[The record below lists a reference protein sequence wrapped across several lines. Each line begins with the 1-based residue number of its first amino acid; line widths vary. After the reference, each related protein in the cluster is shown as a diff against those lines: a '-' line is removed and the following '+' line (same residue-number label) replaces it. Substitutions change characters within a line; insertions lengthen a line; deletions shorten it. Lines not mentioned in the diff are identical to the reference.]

1 MSQRKLMAVLSL
13 AAVVALTAG
22 ESRASLSRVEGMGL
36 SVPTL
41 SQFTDDYVNIYYY
54 PASVVR
60 QNNLVLAELGNN
72 PSGLSDV
79 NVVTPSSVTFGEQ
92 SFTVIR
98 NFPRF
103 GAIAFQMKQSA
114 LNNYTAS
121 SNLNNE
127 QLDAIW
133 GKAFSSFDFAV
144 RLDITNSS
152 AETSTS
158 PGAAVVKSRGIDNLA
173 GLDPYPFGAV
183 AANQIV
189 GGVELN
195 TFGIT
200 PAITIHMSNDNR
212 FEGAVTYRKY
222 SLDRSSTQPPN
233 ATEHW
238 TDDGSASYVVNARVF
253 MNQGDRHVWVPA
265 AWYVNDDL
273 GWRVDNFGGAA
284 GVTRSAKETYR
295 QYGVGISD
303 NMRVNDNNLL
313 LWGVSIAQA
322 KHHFTRSD
330 AAIVGGETQEL
341 TEKTT
346 AVPVVFAAIET
357 DATKWLKVRVG
368 ANRTLVSDRTDTV
381 TFGPPNATTILKERT
396 SAFNLSLGTGLRW
409 NNLDVDM
416 TLNEKFPLSGGYMLS
431 GDRSTPFTRASAT
444 YHY

>member
-22 ESRASLSRVEGMGL
+22 ESRASLSRVEGMSL

-41 SQFTDDYVNIYYY
+41 SQFTDDYVYIYYY

-72 PSGLSDV
+72 PSGLSEFT
-79 NVVTPSSVTFGEQ
+79 VTAPSIVTTTDQ

-103 GAIAFQMKQSA
+103 GAIAFQRKQSA
-114 LNNYTAS
+114 LNNLTAS
-121 SNLNNE
+121 SSLNNE

-144 RLDITNSS
+144 RVDITNSS
-152 AETSTS
+152 AETSTT
-158 PGAAVVKSRGIDNLA
+158 PGAVVVKSRGIDNLA
-173 GLDPYPFGAV
+173 GFDPYPFGV
-183 AANQIV
+183 VTANQIV
-189 GGVELN
+189 GGGIELN
-195 TFGIT
+195 TFGVT
-200 PAITIHMSNDNR
+200 PAITLHMSNDNR

-222 SLDRSSTQPPN
+222 SLDRSSTAAGNERWQ
-233 ATEHW
+233 
-238 TDDGSASYVVNARVF
+238 DDGSASYVVNARAFV
-253 MNQGDRHVWVPA
+253 NQGDRHVWVPA

-273 GWRVDNFGGAA
+273 GWTVDNFGGAA

-295 QYGVGISD
+295 QYGVGIPD

-313 LWGVSIAQA
+313 LWGVSVAQA

-330 AAIVGGETQEL
+330 AAIVAGETQEL

-357 DATKWLKVRVG
+357 DATKWLNARVG
-368 ANRTLVSDRTDTV
+368 ANRTLVGDRTETV
-381 TFGPPNATTILKERT
+381 AFGPPNVTTIDKTRS
-396 SAFNLSLGTGLRW
+396 SAFNLSLGTGMRW

-416 TLNEKFPLSGGYMLS
+416 TLNEKFPLTGGYILS

-444 YHY
+444 YHF

>member
-22 ESRASLSRVEGMGL
+22 ESRASLSRVEGMSL

-72 PSGLSDV
+72 PSGLSEFT
-79 NVVTPSSVTFGEQ
+79 VTAPSIVTTTDQ

-114 LNNYTAS
+114 LNNLTAS
-121 SNLNNE
+121 SSLNNE

-144 RLDITNSS
+144 RVDITNSS
-152 AETSTS
+152 AETSTT
-158 PGAAVVKSRGIDNLA
+158 PGAVVVKSRGIDNLA
-173 GLDPYPFGAV
+173 GFDPYPFGV
-183 AANQIV
+183 VTANQIV
-189 GGVELN
+189 GGGIELN
-195 TFGIT
+195 TFGVT
-200 PAITIHMSNDNR
+200 PAITLHMSNDNR

-222 SLDRSSTQPPN
+222 SLDRSSTAAGNERWQ
-233 ATEHW
+233 
-238 TDDGSASYVVNARVF
+238 DDGSASYVVNARAFV
-253 MNQGDRHVWVPA
+253 NQGDRHVWVPA

-273 GWRVDNFGGAA
+273 GWTVDNFGGAA

-313 LWGVSIAQA
+313 LWGVSVAQA

-330 AAIVGGETQEL
+330 AAIVAGETQEL

-368 ANRTLVSDRTDTV
+368 ANRTLVGDRTETV
-381 TFGPPNATTILKERT
+381 AFGPPNVTTIDKTRS
-396 SAFNLSLGTGLRW
+396 SAFNLSLGTGMRW

-416 TLNEKFPLSGGYMLS
+416 TLNEKFPLTGGYILS

-444 YHY
+444 YHF

>member
-13 AAVVALTAG
+13 AAVVALNAG
-22 ESRASLSRVEGMGL
+22 ESRASLSRVEGMAL

-72 PSGLSDV
+72 PSGLSDF
-79 NVVTPSSVTFGEQ
+79 SVTIPSIVTTTDQ

-114 LNNYTAS
+114 LNNLTTS

-133 GKAFSSFDFAV
+133 GKAFSNFDFAV
-144 RLDITNSS
+144 RVDITNSS
-152 AETSTS
+152 AETSTN
-158 PGAAVVKSRGIDNLA
+158 PGAVVVKSRGIDNLA
-173 GLDPYPFGAV
+173 GFDPYPFGAV
-183 AANQIV
+183 TANQIV
-189 GGVELN
+189 GGGIELN

-200 PAITIHMSNDNR
+200 PAITLHLSNDNR

-222 SLDRSSTQPPN
+222 SLDRSSTAAGN
-233 ATEHW
+233 EHW
-238 TDDGSASYVVNARVF
+238 QDDASASYVVNARMF

-284 GVTRSAKETYR
+284 GVTRSAEETYR

-330 AAIVGGETQEL
+330 AAIAAGETQEL

-357 DATKWLKVRVG
+357 DATKWLKVRAG

-381 TFGPPNATTILKERT
+381 TFGPPNATTIAKTRQ

-416 TLNEKFPLSGGYMLS
+416 TLNEKFPLTGGYILS

-444 YHY
+444 YHF